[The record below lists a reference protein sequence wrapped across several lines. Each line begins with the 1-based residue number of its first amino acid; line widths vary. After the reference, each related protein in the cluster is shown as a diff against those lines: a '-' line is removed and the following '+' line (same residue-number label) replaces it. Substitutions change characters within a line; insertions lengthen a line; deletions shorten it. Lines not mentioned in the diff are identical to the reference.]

1 MSDRVITVI
10 AREKAINDTEGLG
23 ETQDDDI
30 SCKITVGSF
39 CSAAF
44 FKMRQFQHDNFFCTE
59 NTGAVCSLWGPR

>member
-44 FKMRQFQHDNFFCTE
+44 LK
-59 NTGAVCSLWGPR
+59 